1 MGRTKKGEI
10 FRRTKKEK
18 LLFVKS
24 ETSGSE
30 QRYFWIHLY
39 LPIAP
44 CFHHRHDDILCGH
57 ERQLLPDPPVN
68 HLQTKTAELQECCRK
83 LGLLV
88 SFSSPSE
95 SPGKINNF
103 SFWIELWK
111 SRYKANSLE
120 LYFVWNVKNVFCGK
134 DVQWGCCF
142 AVRLLC
148 VCLFFLNLW
157 VIYRAVRD
165 LPWQSLLMI
174 NSTGS
179 WCSSHRSAPFKKI
192 GFDKYHCV
200 PVLQAVRTQSRIQ
213 KLNKQ
218 TEIQSLG
225 RFTAP
230 SPPPSSFWHSCRIIK
245 DATLHMLTNYLPL
258 DILQV
263 PRRCS
268 AVYSGWYQPWE
279 KPQPGTHAYEHRYPG
294 PQLAIKVM
302 LKSTTSSALQ
312 FLHMSPHSTIE
323 APMLMLELFSL
334 WVLLAA

>member
-39 LPIAP
+39 LPISP

-68 HLQTKTAELQECCRK
+68 HLQTKTAELQEFCRQ

-120 LYFVWNVKNVFCGK
+120 LYFVWNVTVEKMYNEV
-134 DVQWGCCF
+134 VVLLLVCC
-142 AVRLLC
+142 VV
-148 VCLFFLNLW
+148 VCLFFKPVGNL
-157 VIYRAVRD
+157 
-165 LPWQSLLMI
+165 QGC
-174 NSTGS
+174 T
-179 WCSSHRSAPFKKI
+179 RSALTVT
-192 GFDKYHCV
+192 FDD
-200 PVLQAVRTQSRIQ
+200 
-213 KLNKQ
+213 KLY
-218 TEIQSLG
+218 
-225 RFTAP
+225 RF
-230 SPPPSSFWHSCRIIK
+230 
-245 DATLHMLTNYLPL
+245 MVQLT
-258 DILQV
+258 
-263 PRRCS
+263 
-268 AVYSGWYQPWE
+268 
-279 KPQPGTHAYEHRYPG
+279 
-294 PQLAIKVM
+294 
-302 LKSTTSSALQ
+302 
-312 FLHMSPHSTIE
+312 
-323 APMLMLELFSL
+323 
-334 WVLLAA
+334 